1 MDSSVL
7 EDIKKMLG
15 IQREYTAFDTDIII
29 NINMAIGILNQI
41 GIGVDGFYLTGYEQT
56 WDDLLGET
64 HCGFQIVK
72 DYVYLRVRLVFDPP
86 ASGVVLESYQA
97 MCTDLECRLKF
108 FAETEEK
115 SEELIN
121 VGGQP

>member
-29 NINMAIGILNQI
+29 NINAVVGTMNQF

-56 WDDLLGET
+56 WDDLLGEQRL
-64 HCGFQIVK
+64 GFQIAK
-72 DYVYLRVRLVFDPP
+72 DYVYLKVRLVFDPP
-86 ASGVVLESYQA
+86 ASGVVLESYKDL
-97 MCTDLECRLKF
+97 CYDLECRLKLVY
-108 FAETEEK
+108 ET
-115 SEELIN
+115 SDT
-121 VGGQP
+121 GGQS